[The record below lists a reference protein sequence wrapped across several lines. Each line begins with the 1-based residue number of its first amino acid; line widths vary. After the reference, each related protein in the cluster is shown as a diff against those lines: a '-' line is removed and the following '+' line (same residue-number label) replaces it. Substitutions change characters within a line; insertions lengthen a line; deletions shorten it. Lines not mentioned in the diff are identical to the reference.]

1 MAVKLQFQFA
11 GVDLNRP
18 SSPHRKWFRGGLV
31 VMGALICALCYW
43 AFIHHLTHGHTL
55 TAAKISNSAPVVTTA
70 VKTPPAATVPVTS
83 VAVTAPVV
91 AEAPAPVTTA
101 VVEPAPAAPSEV
113 IPDIPATTVK
123 SAPAPAPGVQ
133 ISFTKPA
140 HQAPTRAHTEQELLL
155 MAGMTGL
162 GNVLAT
168 ANKYPDAYGFAAG
181 DFLGDAKLGDPIPV
195 YTIDESAR
203 ANYRSGQP
211 INPLLKQS
219 NRWVFPV
226 TLGDRICCMVQ
237 VKKVGKEFVPG
248 TGSKALAMAWSKILE
263 NWPMDQGYHP
273 RLVVNPQIP
282 GYYFTVPELPMPN
295 MTDTV
300 MMTYFNPCTSP
311 ADVILASWR

>member
-1 MAVKLQFQFA
+1 MPVKLQFQFA
-11 GVDLNRP
+11 GVYLNRP
-18 SSPHRKWFRGGLV
+18 SSPHCKWFRGGLV
-31 VMGALICALCYW
+31 VMGILISSLCYW
-43 AFIHHLTHGHTL
+43 FFLHHLTHGRTVAAKNPHSAPVIAEVVKSTTAPTAPVPMTSSVVSETAATPTPVV
-55 TAAKISNSAPVVTTA
+55 TAAKESV
-70 VKTPPAATVPVTS
+70 PAMPTEVTS
-83 VAVTAPVV
+83 ETPAKAV
-91 AEAPAPVTTA
+91 
-101 VVEPAPAAPSEV
+101 
-113 IPDIPATTVK
+113 
-123 SAPAPAPGVQ
+123 SAPALGVQ

-140 HQAPTRAHTEQELLL
+140 HQAPTRARTEQELLL
-155 MAGMTGL
+155 MAAMTGL
-162 GNVLAT
+162 GNVLAV
-168 ANKYPDAYGFAAG
+168 ANKYPDAYGFMAG
-181 DFLGDAKLGDPIPV
+181 DFLEDAKLGEPIPV
-195 YTIDESAR
+195 YIIDESAR

>member
-1 MAVKLQFQFA
+1 MSVKLQFQFT

-31 VMGALICALCYW
+31 VMGILICALCYW
-43 AFIHHLTHGHTL
+43 AFIHHLTHGRAV
-55 TAAKISNSAPVVTTA
+55 AAKISNSAPIVSQA
-70 VKTPPAATVPVTS
+70 VKAPATEAVPV
-83 VAVTAPVV
+83 VATAPVV
-91 AEAPAPVTTA
+91 AETATAPVVATVT
-101 VVEPAPAAPSEV
+101 EPT
-113 IPDIPATTVK
+113 PATPAEVVPATPAKV
-123 SAPAPAPGVQ
+123 APAPAPGVQ

-140 HQAPTRAHTEQELLL
+140 HPAPTRAHTEQELLT
-155 MAGMTGL
+155 MAAMTGL
-162 GNVLAT
+162 GNVLAV

-181 DFLGDAKLGDPIPV
+181 DFLEDAKLGEPIPV

-211 INPLLKQS
+211 INPLLKES
-219 NRWVFPV
+219 HRWVFPV
-226 TLGDRICCMVQ
+226 ILGDRICCMVQ